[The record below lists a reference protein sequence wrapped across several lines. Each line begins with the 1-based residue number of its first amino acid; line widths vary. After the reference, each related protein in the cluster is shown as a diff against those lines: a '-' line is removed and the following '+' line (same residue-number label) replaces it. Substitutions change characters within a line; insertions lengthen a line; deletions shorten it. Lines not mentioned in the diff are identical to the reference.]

1 MTHTVTAFPC
11 PNDQTPMLEAV
22 LRQSRLLVQMKEDA
36 GFFNAAGSVLH
47 LRTCPQCGLTQFYAV
62 PTLTGR
68 QGSSAG

>member
-1 MTHTVTAFPC
+1 MTHPAPAFPC

-47 LRTCPQCGLTQFYAV
+47 LRTCPRCGLTQFYAA
-62 PTLTGR
+62 PPLTER
-68 QGSSAG
+68 QGSGAG